1 MSVHKLRPYFKAHTI
16 RVLTDQLLH
25 NIFRNRDSSRR
36 ISKWAMKLSEYVVN
50 FEKHNAIKSQVLADF
65 VAEWTEPG
73 SATEGAIPDE
83 PWLVHCDGAWRAAG
97 ASATA
102 ILTSPSGIKLWYAP
116 RLEFSSEA
124 DKCTNNIKEYE
135 AILLGL
141 HKLWAISVQRCSILR
156 TDSKVVTGQIK
167 KECIARE
174 PTLEKY
180 LSFVRRMEFFFRGFT
195 VQYIYRNKNVEA
207 DELTKAA
214 ARNTPLPGDVFLQ
227 TMSNTSIKMIDP
239 EPKVINI
246 IHSEDW

>member
-50 FEKHNAIKSQVLADF
+50 FEKRNAIKSQVLADF

-97 ASATA
+97 ASAAA

-141 HKLWAISVQRCSILR
+141 HKLWAISVQRCILR
-156 TDSKVVTGQIK
+156 TESKVVTGQIK

-180 LSFVRRMEFFFRGFT
+180 LSFVRRMEFFSE
-195 VQYIYRNKNVEA
+195 VSQYNTSTETKTSK
-207 DELTKAA
+207 LTNSRK
-214 ARNTPLPGDVFLQ
+214 PLPATHLYQEMYSYRPCQ
-227 TMSNTSIKMIDP
+227 T
-239 EPKVINI
+239 
-246 IHSEDW
+246 HQ